1 MHTIT
6 FYTVYYYCLLYTI
19 TVCCKLLLYA
29 VYYYC
34 MLYSIALYCILLLY
48 AVYYYC
54 ILTSYV
60 LTYIHLP
67 LSVLLTLLVYA
78 WVCSV
83 LDWCSCINR
92 AHYKGSLLVQRQLAA
107 FKGGDHDVKIDV
119 LSETHSLI
127 ALQGTYIH
135 TLCLHNLERHPLLC
149 HSLWSHW
156 LCYRQRME
164 QAAWAVCVCTY
175 IPCRAMRECVWVAR

>member
-1 MHTIT
+1 M
-6 FYTVYYYCLLYTI
+6 LYTI
-19 TVCCKLLLYA
+19 T
-29 VYYYC
+29 
-34 MLYSIALYCILLLY
+34 LYCILLLY

-54 ILTSYV
+54 ILTSNV
-60 LTYIHLP
+60 HTYIHLP

-78 WVCSV
+78 RVCSV

-92 AHYKGSLLVQRQLAA
+92 ALYKGSLLVQRQLAA

-127 ALQGTYIH
+127 ALQGMYIH

-149 HSLWSHW
+149 QSLWSHW
-156 LCYRQRME
+156 VCYRQRME
-164 QAAWAVCVCTY
+164 QAAWAVYVCTY
-175 IPCRAMRECVWVAR
+175 LVEQWESVTEWSDTARDVTPDLKAYIVLVLLLLRRSLSHLAH